1 MSLLCILIVNKRGH
15 TSLSLYMA
23 RQRTVKQCLDE
34 KPSLQELC
42 KHIILGPNW
51 ELFGIQVGLDSR
63 KLESFRQ
70 LIKDEFK
77 TSEMFK
83 LWLSTNSHPTRKQI
97 VDTLRLRVI
106 GMNSTADEYENV
118 LVQGKYI

>member
-1 MSLLCILIVNKRGH
+1 
-15 TSLSLYMA
+15 MA

-42 KHIILGPNW
+42 EHIILGPNW
-51 ELFGIQVGLDSR
+51 EIFGGQLGLDSR
-63 KLESFRQ
+63 KLESFRP

-83 LWLSTNSHPTRKQI
+83 LWLSTNSRPTRKQI
-97 VDTLRLRVI
+97 VDTLRSKFI
-106 GMNSTADEYENV
+106 GMNSTADEYEKV
-118 LVQGKYI
+118 LVQGKYV